1 MKNLCL
7 YIGIAFFLL
16 SVPAYSA
23 LEEGEAL
30 FAKRCGTCHKLPDPN
45 HPPKEGWA
53 RRLDMMAP
61 MAGLKK
67 EQKQD
72 VLEYLVYHS
81 KNVEKEAALAE
92 DRTFFET
99 KCSYCHSVDRVFLM
113 PFNDE
118 NRRHVVE
125 RMQNRA
131 GSDWI
136 SDADA
141 ERILSYLATATVEV
155 QAPERLNGRSGQ
167 EILRARCTACHTLER
182 IFLELDEHPS
192 DSELW
197 THIVSRMRGKAPQWI
212 SEAEAKSIIEYLQT
226 LEPQN
231 KQLSR

>member
-7 YIGIAFFLL
+7 YTGIAFFLL

-23 LEEGEAL
+23 LDEGEAL
-30 FAKRCGTCHKLPDPN
+30 FTKRCGTCHKLPDPN
-45 HPPKEGWA
+45 RSPKEGWA
-53 RRLDMMAP
+53 KRLDMMAP

-67 EQKQD
+67 EQKKD

-81 KNVEKEAALAE
+81 RDMEQETALAE
-92 DRTFFET
+92 DRAFFET
-99 KCSYCHSVDRVFLM
+99 KCSYCHSVDRVFLV
-113 PFNDE
+113 PFSDE

-141 ERILSYLATATVEV
+141 ERILSYLAKATVGV
-155 QAPERLNGRSGQ
+155 PAPERLSGRSGQ
-167 EILRARCTACHTLER
+167 EILRARCTVCHTLER

-212 SEAEAKSIIEYLQT
+212 SEYEAQSIIDYLQT

-231 KQLSR
+231 K